1 MGLYESALDAVG
13 DTPDLRIGQALEI
26 VRGYGEALAPGPG
39 AQDVRDES
47 RLPYPKD
54 TLKWALLLLLA
65 ACRDE
70 AKREPLK
77 AAFVS
82 LADWQDLARF
92 ESQAFDSARL
102 RRKLDPLAL
111 AREFAAH
118 ATPASRAREA
128 VRAEQAALIA
138 ELRRRGLW

>member
-13 DTPDLRIGQALEI
+13 GTTDLRVGQALEV
-26 VRGYGEALAPGPG
+26 VRGYGEALAAVASERG
-39 AQDVRDES
+39 VRDEA

-54 TLKWALLLLLA
+54 MLQWALLLLLGA
-65 ACRDE
+65 TEDA

-82 LADWQDLARF
+82 LAEWQEPARF

-118 ATPASRAREA
+118 ATPESRATEA